1 MSAHRVAAA
10 LRDLAGRLG
19 LDDDRAAATAAFLV
33 EQYSGAA
40 RHYHGLGHVARMLDE
55 AEALPFSDRDAV
67 EPAILFH
74 DVVYEP
80 SRHDNEERS
89 AEALRERLLGLVSE
103 ATLAHAES
111 MILATRRHEPT
122 GDPDADL
129 FLDLDLSIL
138 AAPWS
143 EYARYAEGVMREYV
157 PIHGEDAYR
166 RGRVELFL
174 LPMLARCRVFLTE
187 GFAARDAKALANM
200 TREAEELSRTEAPA
214 ARSPTSRIP

>member
-1 MSAHRVAAA
+1 
-10 LRDLAGRLG
+10 
-19 LDDDRAAATAAFLV
+19 
-33 EQYSGAA
+33 
-40 RHYHGLGHVARMLDE
+40 MLNE
-55 AEALPFSDRDAV
+55 AEALPFSGR
-67 EPAILFH
+67 

-89 AEALRERLLGLVSE
+89 AEALRERLGRLVPE
-103 ATLAHAES
+103 AVLASAEL
-111 MILATRRHEPT
+111 MILAARRNEPT

-138 AAPWS
+138 AAPWP

-174 LPMLARCRVFLTE
+174 RPMLARGRVFLTE
-187 GFAARDAKALANM
+187 RFAAREPEALSNIAPRQRRWPRRTRLDA
-200 TREAEELSRTEAPA
+200 
-214 ARSPTSRIP
+214 